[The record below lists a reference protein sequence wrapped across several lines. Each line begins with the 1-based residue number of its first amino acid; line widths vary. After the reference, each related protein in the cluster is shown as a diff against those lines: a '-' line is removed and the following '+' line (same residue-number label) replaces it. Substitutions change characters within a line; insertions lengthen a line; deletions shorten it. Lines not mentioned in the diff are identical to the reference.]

1 MDDSTDDARPPEPSG
16 ANAPEANAPAE
27 PTAPNPE
34 DAARP
39 DQLESEMLFGETIA
53 WMRPN
58 SPLFKPEPE
67 PWSEPEP
74 EPAAAAAAPA
84 VLDQFALPPTPADGE
99 PEEGPKNR
107 TKILLVVAGIL
118 LVVLLGVGAFAL
130 LGGGDDDKADVA
142 SGSAT
147 TTTVAATTTTAAPS
161 TIPPEQ
167 GEEKETAAGTQVT
180 VKSDVLFDVNS
191 SDLTPDANNRLG
203 AFLTLAARDKKR
215 RLLVEGFTD
224 SDGDPGFNQQ
234 LSEAR
239 AQSVATWLISQGIDP
254 ARISAL
260 GHGADQP
267 VAPNDTPENKALNR
281 RVVVTL
287 QNAGA

>member
-1 MDDSTDDARPPEPSG
+1 MDDSTDDARPPEPSDPG
-16 ANAPEANAPAE
+16 APSE
-27 PTAPNPE
+27 PNPE

-58 SPLFKPEPE
+58 APLFRPEPE
-67 PWSEPEP
+67 PWPEP
-74 EPAAAAAAPA
+74 DPTPDATPSGPAP
-84 VLDQFALPPTPADGE
+84 VLDQFALPPTAAALEGDG
-99 PEEGPKNR
+99 GPRNR
-107 TKILLVVAGIL
+107 KRMLLIVAGVLAVVLIGVVAFT
-118 LVVLLGVGAFAL
+118 V
-130 LGGGDDDKADVA
+130 LGGGDDDADVSTA
-142 SGSAT
+142 DGSVT
-147 TTTVAATTTTAAPS
+147 TTTVAPTTTTAPPS

-167 GEEKETAAGTQVT
+167 GEEKQTAAGTSVT

-191 SDLTPDANNRLG
+191 STLSAEASSRLG
-203 AFLTLAARDKKR
+203 AFLTLAARDANR

-224 SDGDPGFNQQ
+224 SDGDAAFNQQ

-239 AQSVATWLISQGIDP
+239 AQSVAQWLTDHGVAA
-254 ARISAL
+254 ARITAT
-260 GHGADQP
+260 GHGADSP

-287 QNAGA
+287 LN